1 MDDDDDNNNVNKYKI
16 TEGKI
21 MESIMKR
28 SLTKECTKQSG
39 KVVLLQGWVK
49 RFVILE
55 MLVFIITGQ
64 NRDNSMC
71 IRK

>member
-1 MDDDDDNNNVNKYKI
+1 
-16 TEGKI
+16 
-21 MESIMKR
+21 MKR
-28 SLTKECTKQSG
+28 SLTKECTKQNG

-49 RFVILE
+49 KFGILE

-64 NRDNSMC
+64 NRSNSMC

>member
-1 MDDDDDNNNVNKYKI
+1 
-16 TEGKI
+16 

-28 SLTKECTKQSG
+28 SLTKECTKQGG

-55 MLVFIITGQ
+55 MFFIITGQ
-64 NRDNSMC
+64 NRGNSMY
-71 IRK
+71 

>member
-1 MDDDDDNNNVNKYKI
+1 
-16 TEGKI
+16 

-28 SLTKECTKQSG
+28 SLTKECTKQGG

-55 MLVFIITGQ
+55 MLVFINKGSIRGYAM
-64 NRDNSMC
+64 R
-71 IRK
+71 IRKRASWI